1 MFTKRIM
8 IISVLLIVAIGA
20 LSCVSAGDVNTTDQR
35 AADDGI
41 EVTQNNELSTND
53 NVITDPTE
61 KTVAEPLGNATL
73 TPTNLEGGYKT
84 GIATVKV
91 TDLNNNPL
99 ANQKIILTVVSE
111 INSTTSSKTDAN
123 GIATFNFKDLRYRLN
138 EGTSSNIIVSTYDL
152 TVGKYPIKFD
162 LNSENYTA
170 KTVSDTLIVKKTYAN
185 IGVNSLNVPYGSNE
199 TFTVTLTDSATGV
212 PIGNEYLRIR
222 LVNVAD
228 DAFLYLTDPQGKV
241 QIKVNQFSPGN
252 YQFNVAV
259 ANEDNIQAYSKTAN
273 VVINEPIKKLTVVG
287 TTKKFKNSGQII
299 LKVKDKSTGKF
310 ISGIKLKIKVF
321 TGKKYKTFNLVTK
334 KSKKISNAIGVL
346 LKTNKFSVGTHKVTV
361 KITSPNYTGSGT
373 FKLTIPKTA
382 QKYKKFTYVVSNG
395 KGKYV

>member
-20 LSCVSAGDVNTTDQR
+20 LSCVSAWDVNATDQL

-53 NVITDPTE
+53 NVITNPTE
-61 KTVAEPLGNATL
+61 KTVAGPLGNATL

-199 TFTVTLTDSATGV
+199 TFTVTFTDSATGV

>member
-1 MFTKRIM
+1 M
-8 IISVLLIVAIGA
+8 
-20 LSCVSAGDVNTTDQR
+20 
-35 AADDGI
+35 
-41 EVTQNNELSTND
+41 
-53 NVITDPTE
+53 
-61 KTVAEPLGNATL
+61 GNATL

-123 GIATFNFKDLRYRLN
+123 GIATFNIKDLRYRLN

-382 QKYKKFTYVVSNG
+382 KKYKKFTYVVSNG

>member
-20 LSCVSAGDVNTTDQR
+20 LSCVSAGDVNATDQL

-61 KTVAEPLGNATL
+61 KTVAGPLGNATL

-99 ANQKIILTVVSE
+99 AGQNVKLKIVGTISYSASNKSDE
-111 INSTTSSKTDAN
+111 N
-123 GIATFNFKDLRYRLN
+123 GIATFNFKDLKYY
-138 EGTSSNIIVSTYDL
+138 ENIDGNLTPYDL
-152 TVGKYPIKFD
+152 TVGKYPIKLD
-162 LNSENYTA
+162 LNSNNYTA
-170 KTVSDTLIVKKTYAN
+170 KTVSDTLTVKKTYAN
-185 IGVNSLNVPYGSNE
+185 IDVNSLNVQYGSNE
-199 TFTVTLTDSATGV
+199 TFTISLSDSATGR
-212 PIGNEYLRIR
+212 PIAQEYLRIR
-222 LVNVAD
+222 LVNVAED
-228 DAFLYLTDPQGKV
+228 YFLYLTDAQGKV
-241 QIKVNQFSPGN
+241 QIKVDRFSPGK

>member
-20 LSCVSAGDVNTTDQR
+20 LSCVSAGDVNATDQL